1 MDLIKKEP
9 AIFIVGGKANAG
21 KDTTCELINN
31 YIKRKGLKSI
41 NLQFSSYIKM
51 YAKNITNWSGSED
64 DKPRSLLQM
73 LGTEII
79 RNEIDQKFFIK
90 RIIDDIK
97 VYSYY
102 FDVITI
108 SDARF
113 PDEVTDV
120 ANSFNRVYK
129 ISITRPN
136 FINKLNDNEKMHLSE
151 LALDDY
157 NDFDYYIVNDGSIDE
172 LNNKI
177 INIIDEVI

>member
-1 MDLIKKEP
+1 MELVKKEP
-9 AIFIVGGKANAG
+9 TIFIVAGKANAG
-21 KDTTCELINN
+21 KDTTCELINS

-41 NLQFSSYIKM
+41 NLQFSSYIKT

-79 RNEIDQKFFIK
+79 RNQIDQKFFIK

-113 PDEVTDV
+113 PDEITDIV
-120 ANSFNRVYK
+120 NSFDKVCK
-129 ISITRPN
+129 IYIKRPD
-136 FINKLNDNEKMHLSE
+136 FVNKLNESEKMHSTE
-151 LALDDY
+151 LALDNY
-157 NDFDYYIVNDGSIDE
+157 NEFDYFIVNDGSIDE

-177 INIIDEVI
+177 INIIDEVL

>member
-1 MDLIKKEP
+1 MELIKKEP
-9 AIFIVGGKANAG
+9 TIFIVAGKANAG
-21 KDTTCELINN
+21 KDTTCEFINS

-51 YAKNITNWSGSED
+51 YAKNITDWSGSED
-64 DKPRSLLQM
+64 DKPRTLLQM

-79 RNEIDQKFFIK
+79 RNQIDNKFFIK

-102 FDVITI
+102 FDAITI

-113 PDEVTDV
+113 PDEIEDIS
-120 ANSFNRVYK
+120 NSFNKVCK
-129 ISITRPN
+129 IEISRPG
-136 FINKLNDNEKMHLSE
+136 FVSKLNESEKMHLSE
-151 LALDDY
+151 QALDKY
-157 NDFDYYIVNDGSIDE
+157 NNFDHFIINDGSIDE